1 LQDFAIASKTNMLS
15 QWAVPSPAYPVI
27 ASNTA
32 DCWEQSDAEV
42 LPIHGHG
49 WNASLRPSGWI
60 MSTTTQDAR
69 AVGSRLTTDVAIV
82 GGGPV
87 GCVAA
92 LAFAQRGA
100 RVSVIDAGSAP
111 TRLAGEWLHPTGVSV
126 LTRLGVDLTKLAIPH
141 SRGRGFAIFPH
152 TGSPIVLSYV
162 NGELGIGC
170 QHHVLVETL
179 QRQIAQIPNI
189 RLMQGYRVVDVQPG
203 TVVATCSRRSRT
215 IEIRSGL
222 VVGADGRQS
231 IVRQRL
237 GYSSSCQPV
246 SYMAGFLIA
255 ADVLPYPDHGNV
267 FLGGPGPVL
276 AFCVSNTLARV
287 CFDVPANRVAWIRQ
301 PRELL
306 MAYRAVLPEAVFD
319 ACRKV
324 AENEAPAVAANQL
337 LRRRFYGRA
346 GMALIGDAVG
356 HCHPLCAVG
365 MSVGF
370 LDAVALA
377 ESATVEEFA
386 ARRAS
391 VGRVPELLS
400 MGLYDLFVSPDPGS
414 AELRAA
420 VYQLW
425 RTSAPAR
432 RDTMRLL
439 AVRETRR
446 AALAITFARLVSM
459 ASRQIAAGLL
469 KRSLGHSLAA
479 VCGLGRW
486 GGWLAREMILP

>member
-1 LQDFAIASKTNMLS
+1 
-15 QWAVPSPAYPVI
+15 
-27 ASNTA
+27 
-32 DCWEQSDAEV
+32 
-42 LPIHGHG
+42 
-49 WNASLRPSGWI
+49 
-60 MSTTTQDAR
+60 MSFTTQDAR
-69 AVGSRLTTDVAIV
+69 TVSSQLTTDVAIV

-100 RVSVIDAGSAP
+100 RVYVIDAGSAP

-126 LTRLGVDLTKLAIPH
+126 LTQLGVDLTKLGIPH

-162 NGELGIGC
+162 GGEWGIGC
-170 QHHVLVETL
+170 QHHVLVEAL
-179 QRQIAQIPNI
+179 QKQLARISNI
-189 RLMQGYRVVDVQPG
+189 RLIRGYRVVDVRPEV
-203 TVVATCSRRSRT
+203 VVATCPQRSRT
-215 IEIRSGL
+215 IELHSRL

-231 IVRQRL
+231 IVRQKL
-237 GYSSSCQPV
+237 GYSSSRQPV
-246 SYMAGFLIA
+246 SYMAGFPVPA
-255 ADVLPYPDHGNV
+255 GVLPYLDHGNV

-276 AFCVSNTLARV
+276 AFRISDSLARV

-301 PRELL
+301 PRELIG
-306 MAYRAVLPEAVFD
+306 AYRSVLPEAVIE
-319 ACRKV
+319 ACLKV
-324 AENEAPAVAANQL
+324 SENDVPAVAANQL
-337 LRRRFYGRA
+337 LRRRYYGRA

-386 ARRAS
+386 AKRSS

-414 AELRAA
+414 VELRAA

-425 RTSAPAR
+425 RTSAAAR

-446 AALAITFARLVSM
+446 AALAITFARLASV
-459 ASRQIAAGLL
+459 ASRQIVSGLL
-469 KRSLGHSLAA
+469 NRSLGHSLAA

-486 GGWLAREMILP
+486 GGWLAREMIVS